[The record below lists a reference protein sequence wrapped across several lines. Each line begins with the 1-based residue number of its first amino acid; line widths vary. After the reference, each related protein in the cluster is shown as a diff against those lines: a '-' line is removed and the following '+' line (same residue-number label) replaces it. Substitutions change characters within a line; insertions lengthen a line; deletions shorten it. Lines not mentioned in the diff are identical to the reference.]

1 MKTALAV
8 LALVALGG
16 CSTIAN
22 TLNQAQA
29 GLETANLAKGMEAR
43 EMLCRRLYTATFAEL
58 FPTKEAREAWRTL
71 CAEATEAP

>member
-1 MKTALAV
+1 MKPALAV
-8 LALVALGG
+8 LALLMLAG
-16 CSTIAN
+16 CSTISQ

-58 FPTKEAREAWRTL
+58 FPTQEARAAWRVL
-71 CAEATEAP
+71 CAETTEAP